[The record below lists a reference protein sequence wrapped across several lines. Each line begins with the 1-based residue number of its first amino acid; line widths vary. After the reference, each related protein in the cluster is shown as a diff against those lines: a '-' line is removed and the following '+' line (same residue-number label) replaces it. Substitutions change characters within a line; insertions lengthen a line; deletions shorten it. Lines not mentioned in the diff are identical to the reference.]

1 MTTPPLDRPLIGITY
16 SSAELAE
23 FLLWR
28 SMFRGVV
35 AAGGVPLAIDCRD
48 PQPHIADLV
57 ARLDGLVISGGGDV
71 DARRYGGDPA
81 DPLLRGVNPHRDD
94 AEIAALDTAVARGL
108 PVLAICRGAQLVN
121 VARGGTLHVDLGR
134 DLPSEL
140 RHRESEEALGE
151 PLHDVEVVAGT
162 TLAAWTGGGT
172 IGVNSQHHQG
182 IRTLADGLVPSAY
195 APDGLVEAFEHPPTR
210 LTAIQ
215 WHPEVLWPSQA
226 HALDLLRGF
235 VATCGGAAADGTR
248 VASAERTGT

>member
-1 MTTPPLDRPLIGITY
+1 MTTLPIDRPLIGITY

-35 AAGGVPLAIDCRD
+35 AAGGVPVAIDCRD
-48 PQPHIADLV
+48 PQPHVADLV
-57 ARLDGLVISGGGDV
+57 GRLDGLVISGGGDV
-71 DARRYGGDPA
+71 DARRYGASPD
-81 DPLLRGVNPHRDD
+81 DPLLRGVNPHRDE
-94 AEIAALDTAVARGL
+94 AELAALDAAVARGV

-121 VARGGTLHVDLGR
+121 VAHGGTLYVDLGR

-162 TLAAWTGGGT
+162 KLAAWTGGGT

-182 IRTLADGLVPSAY
+182 IRTLAEGLVASAH
-195 APDGLVEAFEHPPTR
+195 APDGLVEAFEHPATR

-215 WHPEVLWPSQA
+215 WHPEVLWPA
-226 HALDLLRGF
+226 VDHALGLLSGF
-235 VATCGGAAADGTR
+235 VGECGR
-248 VASAERTGT
+248 AS